1 MLRRLAGAA
10 AAPLRRSLC
19 TAAAASS
26 PPLRPPWAMLYAKPA
41 LDASGAPSRASLDL
55 HEDLWAQLSVPA
67 RLVVPDAGD
76 AADFFAGAVRA
87 ATPDGLLLLDFS
99 DTRCR
104 APVDRTFR
112 PSWLAEFDAAAEYAG
127 EPDVAR
133 FVCNPLSGQ
142 LLRLPAPGAEF
153 ARSSTA
159 GCSTGFGLLTQSEG
173 SRGPPDRYVVAQL
186 SRSRRGGAD
195 HPVVRRFLSE
205 TGEWDE
211 RRLAGPSVP
220 ASRDMRID
228 PNLEVVAF
236 GDRLWWLDPTWA
248 VCSVDPFSDQPEH
261 RLVELPPASVLPD
274 LIDLA
279 GTPVLGRYR
288 RLGVS
293 EGKLRYVEVSNSRKP
308 FVCSSF
314 SLDEKGCCWTLE
326 HKVAFN
332 PVLPERCKVLE
343 DHIPCIAA
351 IDPFRAN
358 FLYLIYGHFLIVV
371 DMAKG
376 KSLGGQHLPER
387 AGDQT
392 LCPSGFL
399 VPCMLPTWLES
410 SYIPCA
416 GTLSSKKTNS
426 KRNSLA
432 ETLVRADRG
441 QKN

>member
-1 MLRRLAGAA
+1 MTGVQT
-10 AAPLRRSLC
+10 C
-19 TAAAASS
+19 
-26 PPLRPPWAMLYAKPA
+26 A
-41 LDASGAPSRASLDL
+41 LPI
-55 HEDLWAQLSVPA
+55 
-67 RLVVPDAGD
+67 
-76 AADFFAGAVRA
+76 
-87 ATPDGLLLLDFS
+87 
-99 DTRCR
+99 
-104 APVDRTFR
+104 
-112 PSWLAEFDAAAEYAG
+112 
-127 EPDVAR
+127 
-133 FVCNPLSGQ
+133 
-142 LLRLPAPGAEF
+142 
-153 ARSSTA
+153 
-159 GCSTGFGLLTQSEG
+159 
-173 SRGPPDRYVVAQL
+173 
-186 SRSRRGGAD
+186 
-195 HPVVRRFLSE
+195 SE

-399 VPCMLPTWLES
+399 VPCTLPTWLES

>member
-1 MLRRLAGAA
+1 MCTNQTPPSFFPHHATAHGQSRIAKPSPLCSTPTSEMLRRLAGAA

-26 PPLRPPWAMLYAKPA
+26 PPPWAMLYTKPA
-41 LDASGAPSRASLDL
+41 LDASGPPSRASLDL

-67 RLVVPDAGD
+67 HLVVPDAGD
-76 AADFFAGAVRA
+76 ATSTGFFAGAVRA

-99 DTRCR
+99 DARCR

-112 PSWLAEFDAAAEYAG
+112 PGWLAEFDAAAGYAG

-142 LLRLPAPGAEF
+142 LVRLPAPGAEF

-159 GCSTGFGLLTQSEG
+159 GCSTGFGLLTHSEG

-211 RRLAGPSVP
+211 RRLAGPSTVP

-236 GDRLWWLDPTWA
+236 GDRLWWLDPTWG

-261 RLVELPPASVLPD
+261 RFVELPPASVLPD

-293 EGKLRYVEVSNSRKP
+293 EGKLRYVEVSKSRKP

-332 PVLPERCKVLE
+332 PVLPERCK
-343 DHIPCIAA
+343 
-351 IDPFRAN
+351 FWKTTYRALPPSIHSRRTFCTSSMVA
-358 FLYLIYGHFLIVV
+358 FLLLW
-371 DMAKG
+371 
-376 KSLGGQHLPER
+376 
-387 AGDQT
+387 
-392 LCPSGFL
+392 
-399 VPCMLPTWLES
+399 TWL
-410 SYIPCA
+410 
-416 GTLSSKKTNS
+416 
-426 KRNSLA
+426 
-432 ETLVRADRG
+432 RG
-441 QKN
+441 KA